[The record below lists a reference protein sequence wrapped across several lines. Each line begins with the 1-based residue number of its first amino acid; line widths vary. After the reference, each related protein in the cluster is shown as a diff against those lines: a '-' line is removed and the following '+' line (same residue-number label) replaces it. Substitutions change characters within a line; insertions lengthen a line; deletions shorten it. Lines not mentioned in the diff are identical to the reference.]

1 MILEFQ
7 GCRSLKAAV
16 AVHHCR
22 QTTRPV
28 SSTRTR
34 PICAGWPMI
43 PLRYLVEHH
52 MVRYVLCFL
61 LQRPACFDPRMAA
74 EASWLKWVV
83 V

>member
-1 MILEFQ
+1 MILWLQ
-7 GCRSLKAAV
+7 GYHYLKAAV

-22 QTTRPV
+22 LRLKRV
-28 SSTRTR
+28 FSMRTR
-34 PICAGWPMI
+34 LICAGWPMI

-61 LQRPACFDPRMAA
+61 LLRPACFDPRMAA